1 VIPVPQAAQQRVE
14 DTGLTGDLDPLAIV
28 DPTRLDWPVSG
39 GLALSA
45 TFVSV
50 SPYQLAP
57 ASLPGPVGAADVET
71 LLAAF
76 AEGTLTPSA
85 ALANLLNTI
94 PATQTGREAVLRP
107 VPGAQAAAIEGDARW
122 KAGNPRPLEGIPFGV
137 KDIIDVEG
145 AVVTSGSLF
154 TGNRIAP
161 ADASA
166 VARLRAA
173 GAIPFAMTAT
183 TEFAAGSPHNPRFGT
198 VTNPWNAERWTGGSS
213 TGSGAALAARLM
225 PLALGTDTGGSIRVP
240 SCWCGTTGLKPTREL
255 VSRSGVAPLSWTLDH
270 VGPMARSARDLTRVL
285 PFMAA
290 EPDAVLLTACQAVL
304 SNASVRGVR
313 IGVPQIWFTDCVDKA
328 VLVNWQAALS
338 LLESL
343 GCVLVPMPVLDIEPW
358 HEAGWVILQS
368 ELATLHGRRLDRADL
383 FDKGMLHRL
392 NNGLQFSAVDY
403 GRALQLRAEARAGFL
418 SAMDGIDLVVTP
430 GLGGEAG
437 RLDSLTVDVNGMPHA
452 FQTVIS
458 RNTMIFDVTGLPALM
473 LPSGLGGTGLP
484 TGIQV
489 VGRPGDDALCLR
501 LGTAF
506 QSATAFHHAVP
517 PGLLS

>member
-1 VIPVPQAAQQRVE
+1 MAHASQAPVQ
-14 DTGLTGDLDPLAIV
+14 DTGLAGDLDPLAIV
-28 DPTRLDWPVSG
+28 DPSRPDGQASG
-39 GLALSA
+39 SSALSE
-45 TFVSV
+45 TIVSV
-50 SPYQLAP
+50 SPYQLIPAP
-57 ASLPGPVGAADVET
+57 LPGSVGAADVET

-76 AEGTLTPSA
+76 AEGTLSPSD
-85 ALANLLNTI
+85 ALASLITAI
-94 PATQTGREAVLRP
+94 QATRTGREAVLRF
-107 VPGAQAAAIEGDARW
+107 VPGAQAAAIESDARW
-122 KAGNPRPLEGIPFGV
+122 KAGNARPLEGIPFGV
-137 KDIIDVEG
+137 KDIIDVAG

-154 TGNRIAP
+154 TGDRIAA

-173 GAIPFAMTAT
+173 GAIPFAMTTT

-255 VSRSGVAPLSWTLDH
+255 VSRAGVAPLSWTLDH
-270 VGPMARSARDLTRVL
+270 IGPMARTARDLARVL
-285 PFMAA
+285 PFLAA
-290 EPDAVLLTACQAVL
+290 EPDMALLTDCQAVL
-304 SNASVRGVR
+304 SDASIKGMR
-313 IGVPQIWFTDCVDKA
+313 IGVPQSWFSDCVDDS
-328 VLVNWQAALS
+328 VLGNWQAALS
-338 LLESL
+338 QLESL
-343 GCVLVPMPVLDIEPW
+343 GCVLAPLPVLAIEPW

-368 ELATLHGRRLDRADL
+368 ELATLHGTRLDRADL
-383 FDKGMLHRL
+383 FDRGMLHRL

-403 GRALQLRAEARAGFL
+403 GRALQRRAEARAGFIA
-418 SAMDGIDLVVTP
+418 AMDGIDLVLTP
-430 GLGGEAG
+430 GIGGEAG
-437 RLDSLTVDVNGMPHA
+437 RLDDLTVDVNGTPHA

-473 LPSGLGGTGLP
+473 LPSGLGRTGLP

-501 LGTAF
+501 LGAAF
-506 QSATAFHHAVP
+506 QSVSALHLAMP
-517 PGLLS
+517 P

>member
-1 VIPVPQAAQQRVE
+1 MPQTSQARVE
-14 DTGLTGDLDPLAIV
+14 GAGLTYDLDPLAIV
-28 DPTRLDWPVSG
+28 DPTRPDWPVSDG
-39 GLALSA
+39 SALREM
-45 TFVSV
+45 FVSV

-57 ASLPGPVGAADVET
+57 APLPGPVGAADLET

-76 AEGTLTPSA
+76 AEGTFTPSA
-85 ALANLLNTI
+85 ALANLVNTI
-94 PATQTGREAVLRP
+94 PATRTGREAVLRL
-107 VPGAQAAAIEGDARW
+107 VPGAQAAAIESDARW

-154 TGNRIAP
+154 TGDRTAP
-161 ADASA
+161 TDASA
-166 VARLRAA
+166 VSGLRAA

-198 VTNPWNAERWTGGSS
+198 VANPWNAERWTGGSS

-255 VSRSGVAPLSWTLDH
+255 VSRAGVAPLSWTLDH
-270 VGPMARSARDLTRVL
+270 VGPMARSARDLARVL
-285 PFMAA
+285 PFMTAK
-290 EPDAVLLTACQAVL
+290 PDPLLLTACQAVL
-304 SNASVRGVR
+304 SNASVKGVR
-313 IGVPQIWFTDCVDKA
+313 LGVPRAWFTDCVDNA
-328 VLVNWQAALS
+328 VLVNWQAALA

-343 GCVLVPMPVLDIEPW
+343 GCVLVPMPILDIEPW

-368 ELATLHGRRLDRADL
+368 ELATLHGTRLDRADL
-383 FDKGMLHRL
+383 FDRGMLHRL
-392 NNGLQFSAVDY
+392 NNGLQFSAVEY
-403 GRALQLRAEARAGFL
+403 GRALQLKAEARAGFIA
-418 SAMDGIDLVVTP
+418 AMDGIDLVVTP

-437 RLDSLTVDVNGMPHA
+437 RLDSLTVDVNGTPHA

-473 LPSGLGGTGLP
+473 VPSGLGRTGLP
-484 TGIQV
+484 TGIQI
-489 VGRPGDDALCLR
+489 VGRPGDDTLCLR
-501 LGTAF
+501 LGAAF
-506 QSATAFHHAVP
+506 QRATAFHHALP
-517 PGLLS
+517 PGLMS

>member
-1 VIPVPQAAQQRVE
+1 MAHASQAPVEGA
-14 DTGLTGDLDPLAIV
+14 GLAGDLDPLAIV
-28 DPTRLDWPVSG
+28 DPSRPDGQASG
-39 GLALSA
+39 SSALSE

-50 SPYQLAP
+50 SPYQLVPAP
-57 ASLPGPVGAADVET
+57 LPGSVGAADVET

-76 AEGTLTPSA
+76 AEGTLSPSDV
-85 ALANLLNTI
+85 LASLINAI
-94 PATQTGREAVLRP
+94 QATRTGREAVLRF
-107 VPGAQAAAIEGDARW
+107 VPGAQAAAIESDARW
-122 KAGNPRPLEGIPFGV
+122 KAGNARPLEGIPFGV
-137 KDIIDVEG
+137 KDIIDVAG

-154 TGNRIAP
+154 TGDRIAP

-213 TGSGAALAARLM
+213 TGSGTALAARLM

-255 VSRSGVAPLSWTLDH
+255 VSRAGVAPLSWTLDH
-270 VGPMARSARDLTRVL
+270 IGPMARTARDLARVL
-285 PFMAA
+285 PFLTV
-290 EPDAVLLTACQAVL
+290 EPDTTLLTACQAVL
-304 SNASVRGVR
+304 SNASVKGIR
-313 IGVPQIWFTDCVDKA
+313 IGVPQSWFTDCVDDA
-328 VLVNWQAALS
+328 VLGNWQAVLS
-338 LLESL
+338 QLESL
-343 GCVLVPMPVLDIEPW
+343 GCVLQPLPVLAIEPW

-368 ELATLHGRRLDRADL
+368 ELATLHGTRLDRADL
-383 FDKGMLHRL
+383 FDRGMLHRL
-392 NNGLQFSAVDY
+392 NNGLQFSAVEY
-403 GRALQLRAEARAGFL
+403 GRALQMRAEARAGFIA
-418 SAMDGIDLVVTP
+418 AMDGIDLVVTP
-430 GLGGEAG
+430 GIGGEAG
-437 RLDSLTVDVNGMPHA
+437 RLDDLTVDVNGMPHA

-473 LPSGLGGTGLP
+473 LPSGLGRTGLP

-501 LGTAF
+501 LGAAF
-506 QSATAFHHAVP
+506 QSVSALHLAMP
-517 PGLLS
+517 PGLVS